1 MNDNFEDKI
10 IETLFSIGALVL
22 IVIIVLQIAKTGM
35 GFVTP

>member
-1 MNDNFEDKI
+1 MSYDFENKI
-10 IETLFSIGALVL
+10 IEILFSIGALVL

>member
-1 MNDNFEDKI
+1 MNNNFEDKI

-22 IVIIVLQIAKTGM
+22 IVIIVLQIAKMGM

>member
-1 MNDNFEDKI
+1 MSYDFEYKI

>member
-1 MNDNFEDKI
+1 MNDNFEYKI

-22 IVIIVLQIAKTGM
+22 IVIIVLQIAKMGM

>member
-22 IVIIVLQIAKTGM
+22 IVIIVLQIAKMGM